1 MGYNETKIIYAS
13 ENTLKQ
19 RKGRLGRTTDG
30 VYIQLYDDKQ
40 IVKNSHPDPEIDRLD
55 LLDFEFNLWK
65 SRFEGMR
72 EI

>member
-30 VYIQLYDDKQ
+30 VYIQLYDDK
-40 IVKNSHPDPEIDRLD
+40 
-55 LLDFEFNLWK
+55 
-65 SRFEGMR
+65 
-72 EI
+72 